1 MTAASKAA
9 MEARD
14 SSDKAHHILS
24 KAARQARLALKQE
37 SARPDAKPQ
46 QTDTYSAPS
55 PVLIF
60 LILVSVNLMLIFDRL
75 ILMMHRKQT
84 KTQKCIQ
91 DPKQRKAMRE
101 TKHSRRRRGKCPS

>member
-9 MEARD
+9 KEARD
-14 SSDKAHHILS
+14 SSDKAQHILN
-24 KAARQARLALKQE
+24 KAGRQARLALKQE
-37 SARPDAKPQ
+37 TARPEAKPQ
-46 QTDTYSAPS
+46 QSDADSAHS

-75 ILMMHRKQT
+75 ILRMHRKQM

-101 TKHSRRRRGKCPS
+101 TKHSRRRRGKCA

>member
-14 SSDKAHHILS
+14 SSDKAQHILN
-24 KAARQARLALKQE
+24 KAGRQARLALKQE
-37 SARPDAKPQ
+37 TGRPEAKPQ
-46 QTDTYSAPS
+46 QSDADSAHS

-75 ILMMHRKQT
+75 ILRMHRKQM

-91 DPKQRKAMRE
+91 DPKQRKESRD
-101 TKHSRRRRGKCPS
+101 TKHSRRRRWKSP

>member
-14 SSDKAHHILS
+14 SSDKAQHILN
-24 KAARQARLALKQE
+24 KAGRQARLALKQE
-37 SARPDAKPQ
+37 TLARPEAKPQ
-46 QTDTYSAPS
+46 QSDADSAHS

-101 TKHSRRRRGKCPS
+101 TKHSRRRRGKSP

>member
-9 MEARD
+9 KEARD
-14 SSDKAHHILS
+14 SSDKAQHILN
-24 KAARQARLALKQE
+24 KAGRQARLALKQE
-37 SARPDAKPQ
+37 TGRPEAKPQ
-46 QTDTYSAPS
+46 QSDADSAHS

-75 ILMMHRKQT
+75 ILRMHRKQM

-91 DPKQRKAMRE
+91 DPKQRKESRD
-101 TKHSRRRRGKCPS
+101 TKHSRRRRCKSP

>member
-14 SSDKAHHILS
+14 SSDKAQHILN
-24 KAARQARLALKQE
+24 KAGRQARLALKQE
-37 SARPDAKPQ
+37 SARPEAKPQ
-46 QTDTYSAPS
+46 QSDTDSAHS

-60 LILVSVNLMLIFDRL
+60 LILVSGILIFDRL

-101 TKHSRRRRGKCPS
+101 TKHSRRRRGKCA

>member
-1 MTAASKAA
+1 MILNKAG
-9 MEARD
+9 RT
-14 SSDKAHHILS
+14 
-24 KAARQARLALKQE
+24 ARLALKKE
-37 SARPDAKPQ
+37 SARAEAKTQ
-46 QTDTYSAPS
+46 QSEDGSAHS

-101 TKHSRRRRGKCPS
+101 TKHSRRRGKCA

>member
-14 SSDKAHHILS
+14 SSDKAQHILN
-24 KAARQARLALKQE
+24 KAGRQARLALKQE
-37 SARPDAKPQ
+37 SARAEAKPQ
-46 QTDTYSAPS
+46 QSDTDSAHS

-91 DPKQRKAMRE
+91 NPKQRKAMRE
-101 TKHSRRRRGKCPS
+101 TKHSRRRRGKCA

>member
-14 SSDKAHHILS
+14 SSDKAQQILN
-24 KAARQARLALKQE
+24 KAGRQARLALKQE
-37 SARPDAKPQ
+37 SARPEAKPQ
-46 QTDTYSAPS
+46 QSDADSAHS

-75 ILMMHRKQT
+75 ILRMHRKQM

-91 DPKQRKAMRE
+91 DPKQRKESRD
-101 TKHSRRRRGKCPS
+101 TKHSRRRRWKSP